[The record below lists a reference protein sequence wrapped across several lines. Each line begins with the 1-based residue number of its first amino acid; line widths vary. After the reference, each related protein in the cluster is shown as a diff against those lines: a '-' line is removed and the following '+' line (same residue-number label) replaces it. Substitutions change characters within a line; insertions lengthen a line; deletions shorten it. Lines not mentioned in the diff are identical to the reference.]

1 MRKWLA
7 RIVTIL
13 IVSYCQV
20 NAKPPVVEKRS
31 KQNYK
36 KKPTGLGIKPKS
48 IERQSANK
56 ILELGIFV
64 DEAAL
69 ALFMPYL
76 GKGEYVKLRE
86 LVLVFVNG
94 VRTNTIQFK

>member
-1 MRKWLA
+1 MERK
-7 RIVTIL
+7 
-13 IVSYCQV
+13 
-20 NAKPPVVEKRS
+20 
-31 KQNYK
+31 
-36 KKPTGLGIKPKS
+36 
-48 IERQSANK
+48 SANK